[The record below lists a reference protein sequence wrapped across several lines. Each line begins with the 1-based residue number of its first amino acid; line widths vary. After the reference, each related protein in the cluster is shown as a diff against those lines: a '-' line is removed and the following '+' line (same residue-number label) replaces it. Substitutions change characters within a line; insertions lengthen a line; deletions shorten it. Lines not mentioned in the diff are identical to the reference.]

1 MSDSI
6 RSGSFIVLVSFLF
19 IGWMSTP
26 VFSDVGSP
34 ADGFGL
40 HVQAPHM
47 MADGTVGGPF
57 HHYCKGIS
65 DEIIQCLLFPS
76 TDPKAPL
83 IGVEYFV
90 AKDLARKEVP
100 LIKWNRNFHDH
111 EVEIATGRVQIL
123 DIDDQKKVA
132 DIAAAAAKTD
142 GVIYHLWQP
151 GLQVPDGTV
160 TIPNSVGHKF
170 RTE

>member
-1 MSDSI
+1 MSGSI
-6 RSGSFIVLVSFLF
+6 RSVRFIVLVGVLF
-19 IGWMSTP
+19 IGLMSTP
-26 VFSDVGSP
+26 ALSDVGGP

-47 MADGTVGGPF
+47 MADGSIGGPF
-57 HHYCKGIS
+57 HHYYKSIS

-83 IGVEYFV
+83 VGVEYFV

-100 LIKWNRNFHDH
+100 LITWNRNFHDH

-132 DIAAAAAKTD
+132 DIAAAAAMTD

-151 GLQVPDGTV
+151 GQKVPDGTV
-160 TIPNSVGHKF
+160 TIPNSIGHKF

>member
-1 MSDSI
+1 MSYSI
-6 RSGSFIVLVSFLF
+6 RSMSAIMLVSYLFLVLM
-19 IGWMSTP
+19 IAPAMS
-26 VFSDVGSP
+26 SGGP
-34 ADGFGL
+34 ADGFEL

-47 MADGTVGGPF
+47 MADGQVGGPF

-65 DEIIQCLLFPS
+65 AEIIQCLLFPS

-83 IGVEYFV
+83 VGVEYFV
-90 AKDLARKEVP
+90 AKELARKEIP

-123 DIDDQKKVA
+123 DIADENKVKE
-132 DIAAAAAKTD
+132 IAAAAAKTD

-151 GLQVPDGTV
+151 GLKVPDGTV

>member
-1 MSDSI
+1 ML
-6 RSGSFIVLVSFLF
+6 RSMSFIVLVSVFF
-19 IGWMSTP
+19 IGLMITPAMSE
-26 VFSDVGSP
+26 GNGP

-47 MADGTVGGPF
+47 MPDGQVGGPF

-65 DEIIQCLLFPS
+65 NEIIQCLLFRS
-76 TDPKAPL
+76 TDPMAPL

-100 LIKWNRNFHDH
+100 LITWNRNFHDH
-111 EVEIATGRVQIL
+111 EVEIATGRVLIL
-123 DIDDQKKVA
+123 DIEDKNKVA
-132 DIAAAAAKTD
+132 EIAAAAAKTD
-142 GVIYHLWQP
+142 GIIYQLWQP
-151 GLQVPDGTV
+151 GQKVPDGTV
-160 TIPNSVGHKF
+160 TIPNALGHKF

>member
-1 MSDSI
+1 MSYSI
-6 RSGSFIVLVSFLF
+6 RSMSAITLVSCLLLALM
-19 IGWMSTP
+19 ITPAMSA
-26 VFSDVGSP
+26 GGP

-47 MADGTVGGPF
+47 MADGQIGGPF

-65 DEIIQCLLFPS
+65 AEIIQCLLFPS

-83 IGVEYFV
+83 VGVEYFV
-90 AKDLARKEVP
+90 AKELARKEIP

-123 DIDDQKKVA
+123 DIADENKVKE
-132 DIAAAAAKTD
+132 IAAVAAKTD

-151 GLQVPDGTV
+151 GLKVPDGTV

>member
-1 MSDSI
+1 MLCSM
-6 RSGSFIVLVSFLF
+6 RSMSFIVLLSVFC
-19 IGWMSTP
+19 IGLTVTPAMSE
-26 VFSDVGSP
+26 GNGP

-47 MADGTVGGPF
+47 MADGQIGGPF

-65 DEIIQCLLFPS
+65 NEIIQCLLFPS

-90 AKDLARKEVP
+90 AKDLARKEIP
-100 LIKWNRNFHDH
+100 LITWNRNFHDH
-111 EVEIATGRVQIL
+111 EVEIATGRVLIL
-123 DIDDQKKVA
+123 DIEDKNKVKE
-132 DIAAAAAKTD
+132 IAAAAAKTD
-142 GVIYHLWQP
+142 GIIYHLWQP
-151 GLQVPDGTV
+151 GLKVPDGTV
-160 TIPNSVGHKF
+160 TIPNAVGHKF

>member
-1 MSDSI
+1 MFGSI
-6 RSGSFIVLVSFLF
+6 RSMSFILLLSVCFVG
-19 IGWMSTP
+19 IMITPAMSN
-26 VFSDVGSP
+26 GSP

-47 MADGTVGGPF
+47 MPDGQPGGPF

-65 DEIIQCLLFPS
+65 NEIIQCLLFES
-76 TDPKAPL
+76 TDAKAPL

-90 AKDLARKEVP
+90 AKDLARKEIP

-111 EVEIATGRVQIL
+111 EVEIATGRVLIL
-123 DIDDQKKVA
+123 DIEDEKKVA
-132 DIAAAAAKTD
+132 EIAAAAAKTD
-142 GVIYHLWQP
+142 GIIFHLWQP
-151 GLQVPDGTV
+151 GDKVPDGTV
-160 TIPNSVGHKF
+160 TIPNAIGHKF

>member
-1 MSDSI
+1 MVHSI
-6 RSGSFIVLVSFLF
+6 RSLSFIALVSCLFLALM
-19 IGWMSTP
+19 ITPAMSE
-26 VFSDVGSP
+26 GGP

-47 MADGTVGGPF
+47 MADGQVGGPF

-65 DEIIQCLLFPS
+65 AEIIQCLLFSS
-76 TDPKAPL
+76 TDPNAPL

-90 AKDLARKEVP
+90 AKDLARKEIP

-123 DIDDQKKVA
+123 DIDDENKVKE
-132 DIAAAAAKTD
+132 IAAAAAKTD

-151 GLQVPDGTV
+151 GLKVPDGTV

>member
-1 MSDSI
+1 MVYAIRSMSFIALVSCLFLALMITPAMSD
-6 RSGSFIVLVSFLF
+6 
-19 IGWMSTP
+19 
-26 VFSDVGSP
+26 GSP

-47 MADGTVGGPF
+47 MADGQVGGPF

-65 DEIIQCLLFPS
+65 AEIIQCLLFPS
-76 TDPKAPL
+76 TDGNAPL
-83 IGVEYFV
+83 VGVEYFV
-90 AKDLARKEVP
+90 AKDLARKEIP

-123 DIDDQKKVA
+123 DIADENKVKE
-132 DIAAAAAKTD
+132 IAAAAANTD

-151 GLQVPDGTV
+151 GLKVPDGTV

>member
-1 MSDSI
+1 ML
-6 RSGSFIVLVSFLF
+6 RSMRSMSFIVLLSVFC
-19 IGWMSTP
+19 IGLTVTPAMSE
-26 VFSDVGSP
+26 GNGP

-47 MADGTVGGPF
+47 MADGQIGGPF

-65 DEIIQCLLFPS
+65 NEIIQCLLFPS

-90 AKDLARKEVP
+90 AKDLARKEIP
-100 LIKWNRNFHDH
+100 LITWNRNFHDH
-111 EVEIATGRVQIL
+111 EVEIATGRVLIL
-123 DIDDQKKVA
+123 DIEDENEVKK
-132 DIAAAAAKTD
+132 IAAAAAKTD
-142 GVIYHLWQP
+142 GIIYHLWQP
-151 GLQVPDGTV
+151 GLKVPDGTV
-160 TIPNSVGHKF
+160 TIPNAVGHKF